1 MPAQGGGARLGKL
14 SFENRTASKLEL
26 SAPYTGSDQ
35 KHSTAKASQDVRP
48 DRLVLYKTN
57 QRDRPGTENVHG
69 RLAQDLKFFPTR
81 PPGCLFV

>member
-48 DRLVLYKTN
+48 DRLVLYKTI
-57 QRDRPGTENVHG
+57 QRDRPEPRTFTV
-69 RLAQDLKFFPTR
+69 DLRKTSNFFP
-81 PPGCLFV
+81 PAQPGCLFV